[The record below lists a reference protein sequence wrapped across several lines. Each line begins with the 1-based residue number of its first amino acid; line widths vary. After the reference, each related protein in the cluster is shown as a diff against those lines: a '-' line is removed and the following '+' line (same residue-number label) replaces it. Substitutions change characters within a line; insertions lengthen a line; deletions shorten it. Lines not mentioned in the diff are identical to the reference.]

1 MPSVCLFGL
10 FADTGVVQ
18 SCSAFP
24 VLPSREAGEL
34 CLPLFNQQESR
45 EGCRGGCAGGS
56 TGSTVQAGK
65 GCGLPCATATTC
77 SIPYLS
83 QTRVLRCRDVEQ
95 GEGGRGRESR
105 IADPKCGG
113 PLRVIWEA
121 LIPQGCLFQQQLWQQ
136 SRVWG

>member
-1 MPSVCLFGL
+1 MDVQEGAPGAQSRLEK
-10 FADTGVVQ
+10 DVVSHVPQ
-18 SCSAFP
+18 PPP
-24 VLPSREAGEL
+24 VP
-34 CLPLFNQQESR
+34 
-45 EGCRGGCAGGS
+45 
-56 TGSTVQAGK
+56 
-65 GCGLPCATATTC
+65 
-77 SIPYLS
+77 IPYLS